1 MKHGFFS
8 KILGAV
14 VDWMPEEQAD
24 IEGRSDIITDVVM
37 DDTSDDD
44 SD

>member
-8 KILGAV
+8 KILGTV

-24 IEGRSDIITDVVM
+24 IEDQSYKTADVVM

-44 SD
+44 SN

>member
-24 IEGRSDIITDVVM
+24 IEDHSDIITDVVM